1 MFDINGLLED
11 TRKDLIPEQKI
22 YAHSHTPTLDLVEA
36 IKTINPHILIGVGT
50 IGKAFT
56 HGVVK
61 TMSNINDRPIIF
73 ALSNPTEHAECT
85 AEEAYRWSDG
95 KVIYASGVQFA
106 PIHYNGETF
115 LPSQAN
121 NFYIYPAVGLAIY
134 ATRAKFVTDEMFIE
148 ASKATAE
155 QVTDKQLKM
164 GMLFPPQSNI
174 LETEIHTA
182 ERVIRLVFDRN
193 LARVDLP
200 TLSHHKDLNTWL
212 RDMLYKPHYAI

>member
-1 MFDINGLLED
+1 
-11 TRKDLIPEQKI
+11 LIPEQKI

-36 IKTINPHILIGVGT
+36 IKTINPNILIGVST

-56 HGVVK
+56 QAVVK
-61 TMSNINDRPIIF
+61 TMSNNNDRPIIF

-95 KVIYASGVQFA
+95 KAIYAAGVQFA
-106 PIHYNGETF
+106 PVHYNGETF

-155 QVTDKQLKM
+155 QVTDK
-164 GMLFPPQSNI
+164 
-174 LETEIHTA
+174 
-182 ERVIRLVFDRN
+182 
-193 LARVDLP
+193 
-200 TLSHHKDLNTWL
+200 
-212 RDMLYKPHYAI
+212 